1 MRITLMQSVPAAVG
15 ALIVAVVL
23 TAHAQDDGA
32 RDLVK
37 KTLDA
42 APTAPLSAKAK
53 LTSDRG
59 WVRELEMS
67 RKHMND
73 MDAVYMEVTAPMD
86 LKDTRFLLFDR
97 VTGRDDQF
105 IFVPAMKRAIQVSA
119 ETRKQAFLGSDFY
132 VYDMVRPE
140 FDAYTYS
147 FVGEEDVG
155 GHHCKLVQSIPKNPE
170 GELYSKTI
178 VAIDPTDLVV
188 LRTQFFDPE
197 GKPLKVWTVEKS
209 DKIDGQWTP
218 IIQKMVNLQDK
229 HESQIELHEIKYNAK
244 LPDEQFNRSYLTR

>member
-1 MRITLMQSVPAAVG
+1 MRMKLAQCLQTAIGLIAAV
-15 ALIVAVVL
+15 AI

-37 KTLDA
+37 RVLDA
-42 APTAPLSAKAK
+42 APTAPLTAKAK

-59 WVRELEMS
+59 WVRELDLS

-97 VTGRDDQF
+97 IVGKDEQF
-105 IFVPAMKRAIQVSA
+105 IFVPAIKRAIQVSS
-119 ETRKQAFLGSDFY
+119 ETRKQPFLGSDFY

-140 FDAYTYS
+140 FDAYKYS

-170 GELYSKTI
+170 ADLYGKTI
-178 VAIDPTDLVV
+178 VAIDPTDLIV

-197 GKPLKVWTVEKS
+197 GKPLKVWTVEKIE
-209 DKIDGQWTP
+209 KIDGQWTP
-218 IIQKMVNLQDK
+218 IIQKMVNLQEG
-229 HESQIELHEIKYNAK
+229 HQSQIELQEIKYNAK
-244 LPDEQFNRSYLTR
+244 LLDEQFNRSYLTR